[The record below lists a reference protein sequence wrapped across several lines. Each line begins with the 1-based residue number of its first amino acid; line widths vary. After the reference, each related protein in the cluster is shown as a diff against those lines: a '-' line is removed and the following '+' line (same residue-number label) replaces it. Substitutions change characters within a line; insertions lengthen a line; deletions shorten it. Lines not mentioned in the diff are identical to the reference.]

1 MTTTA
6 LVHQPETP
14 AFALGDYLDNITDQR
29 FIDQQKKLA
38 AAYDNVCQ
46 ALIGPNDI
54 QQDGG
59 RSFKKKS
66 AWRKL
71 ARHFRISVAAGLES
85 VRVDYRDD
93 GEFTAIAIATACA
106 PWGQSWTEVG
116 ACGSDEAVGRRVI
129 TVADAV
135 ATAMTR
141 AANRAVSNLIA
152 MGEVSADEIG
162 ERREPAQR
170 SVPKSDADKRMPFGK
185 NKGKPLGEIA
195 SEDLESA
202 IVWCREKGKFADLI
216 TAMETVLNGRP
227 VKTTE
232 DGEVTGYNDE
242 RVDALRDD
250 PDELPF

>member
-6 LVHQPETP
+6 LVVQPQNHE
-14 AFALGDYLDNITDQR
+14 FALGDYLDSITDQR

-54 QQDGG
+54 QQEGG

-71 ARHFRISVAAGLES
+71 ARHFRISVAAALES

-93 GEFTAIAIATACA
+93 GEFTAIAVATASA

-129 TVADAV
+129 TIADAI

-162 ERREPAQR
+162 ERREPGQR
-170 SVPKSDADKRMPFGK
+170 SVQRAAPKSDADKKWPFGEK
-185 NKGKPLGEIA
+185 KGTRLGDFTDDELWSMLKWCKEKKKDDIA
-195 SEDLESA
+195 QA
-202 IVWCREKGKFADLI
+202 IENVLTSRSTVRAD
-216 TAMETVLNGRP
+216 
-227 VKTTE
+227 E
-232 DGEVTGYNDE
+232 DGVALDDDDDLDE
-242 RVDALRDD
+242 
-250 PDELPF
+250 PPF

>member
-14 AFALGDYLDNITDQR
+14 AFALDAYLDVITSPA
-29 FIDQQKKLA
+29 FIGQQQKLA

-71 ARHFRISVAAGLES
+71 ARHFRISVAAGLEP
-85 VRVDYRDD
+85 VRVDYRED

-162 ERREPAQR
+162 ERRENRQR
-170 SVPKSDADKRMPFGK
+170 SAPKADEDKKWPFGDK
-185 NKGKPLGEIA
+185 KGTRLGDFETDELK
-195 SEDLESA
+195 SMLK
-202 IVWCREKGKFADLI
+202 WCREKKKDDIAAAISGVIA
-216 TAMETVLNGRP
+216 NR
-227 VKTTE
+227 
-232 DGEVTGYNDE
+232 
-242 RVDALRDD
+242 ALAPSGDD
-250 PDELPF
+250 PGDVDDTMIDPDDVPF

>member
-46 ALIGPNDI
+46 ALIGENDI
-54 QQDGG
+54 QKEGG

-71 ARHFRISVAAGLES
+71 ARHFRISVAAALES

-93 GEFTAIAIATACA
+93 GEFTAIAVATASA

-129 TVADAV
+129 TVADAI

-162 ERREPAQR
+162 ERRENRQR
-170 SVPKSDADKRMPFGK
+170 SAPKSDGDKRMPFGN
-185 NKGKPLGEIA
+185 NKGTPLRDIDSA
-195 SEDLESA
+195 DLESA
-202 IVWCREKGKFADLI
+202 LAWCREKGKFDDLQAAI
-216 TAMETVLNGRP
+216 QSVLASRSS
-227 VKTTE
+227 VRSDE
-232 DGEVTGYNDE
+232 DGVALDDE
-242 RVDALRDD
+242 DD
-250 PDELPF
+250 GNPFG